1 MNKNKVKLY
10 ATESVIEEFYRT
22 LANNDTRGVNK
33 VHIPKSDVFYVRR
46 AIYDDTGE
54 WYTLEHVERAMYV
67 EGHLTR
73 REVLDPDRKRQYIK
87 GQDYF

>member
-46 AIYDDTGE
+46 AIYDG
-54 WYTLEHVERAMYV
+54 HRRVVYV
-67 EGHLTR
+67 G
-73 REVLDPDRKRQYIK
+73 PCRKSYVR
-87 GQDYF
+87 GRSFN